1 MAKRLRLQKFKSIF
15 ETLGIISVI
24 ITLIL
29 VWQEMRQNRILSE
42 ISFEMTI
49 TQNKI
54 IANQAI
60 ANNAD
65 IWVRGCANDSLSA
78 IEIAIFEAMI
88 EDRNELAFYR
98 VNRYYNLNDALSA
111 KVLEADFIGFLH
123 RNPGARQVWRDHEE
137 VMIANRRV
145 LDVHSVEFWHD
156 TVVQGLEK
164 LDKVNK

>member
-1 MAKRLRLQKFKSIF
+1 MVKRLRLQKLKSIF

-65 IWVRGCANDSLSA
+65 IWIRGCANDSLGTKEMA
-78 IEIAIFEAMI
+78 VFEAMI
-88 EDRNELAFYR
+88 EDRNEFAFYR

-111 KVLEADFIGFLH
+111 
-123 RNPGARQVWRDHEE
+123 
-137 VMIANRRV
+137 RV
-145 LDVHSVEFWHD
+145 I
-156 TVVQGLEK
+156 
-164 LDKVNK
+164 